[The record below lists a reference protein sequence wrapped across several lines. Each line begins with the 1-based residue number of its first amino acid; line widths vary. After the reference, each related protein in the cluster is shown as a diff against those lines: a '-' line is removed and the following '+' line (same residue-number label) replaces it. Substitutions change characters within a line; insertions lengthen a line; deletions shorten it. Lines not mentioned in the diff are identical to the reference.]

1 MAALYSPIG
10 WPPRA
15 AGPLRRSHSSW
26 STISHTTSV
35 VIEPSAAT
43 ASRHGV
49 RASASCQTVSWVS
62 PKALVARAAARE
74 LEAELG
80 QPLVIRLRNKGLTAH
95 TFTQYDTGTDVVLAR
110 GERRTVTIRPPAQA
124 TSWRFVCRFHDAGGM
139 HGGLTFGRVGPERLA
154 HPRTRHARR

>member
-1 MAALYSPIG
+1 
-10 WPPRA
+10 
-15 AGPLRRSHSSW
+15 
-26 STISHTTSV
+26 
-35 VIEPSAAT
+35 
-43 ASRHGV
+43 
-49 RASASCQTVSWVS
+49 VS

-110 GERRTVTIRPPAQA
+110 GERRTVTTRPPAQA

-139 HGGLTFGRVGPERLA
+139 HGGLTFGPLRLVPSTPRPST
-154 HPRTRHARR
+154 HPAPSTSPRPMTARKDIACACC